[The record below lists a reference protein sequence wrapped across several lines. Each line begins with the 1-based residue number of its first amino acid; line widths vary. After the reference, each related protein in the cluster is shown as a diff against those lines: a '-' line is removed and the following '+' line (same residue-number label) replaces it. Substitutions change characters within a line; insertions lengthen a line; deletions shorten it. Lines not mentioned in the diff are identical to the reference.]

1 MFKPR
6 EAVLHTKEYH
16 PPLGGRIGLRMDFNE
31 NTAGC
36 SPRVLQK
43 LREIDSELLAK
54 YPERE
59 SVEASVAEYL
69 GLAANQV
76 LLTNGVD
83 EGIHLLCQTYIDP
96 GDEALIAVPTFSM
109 YEVYASAAA
118 AKVITVQCAGGAPR
132 SADPRSG
139 AANVGL
145 SSDVT
150 TTNVGAAPFPFRGGC
165 AEDFTYPLDRVL
177 AAITPRTRF
186 IAVAT
191 PNNPT
196 GTVVSED
203 AIIALCQAAPQAAVL
218 IDEAYFDFY
227 GKTVLPLIGK
237 YPNLFV
243 SRTFSKAHGL
253 AGLRAGVLAGT
264 AEQMRMV
271 RRVSSPYNVNA
282 VALALL
288 PEALADREY
297 MNTYVAEVKRG
308 RERLQREF
316 ESLGIKCWPSEAN
329 FVLAYFGEMRKEFVA
344 AMKQRGILVRDRN
357 SDPGCAGCV
366 RITAGSEVQMDI
378 VIEALRRSVED
389 IRAKAEVAK

>member
-1 MFKPR
+1 MLKPR
-6 EAVLHTKEYH
+6 AAVLNTKEYH
-16 PPLGGRIGLRMDFNE
+16 PPLGGRTGLRMDFNE

-36 SPRVLQK
+36 SPRVLRK

-59 SVEASVAEYL
+59 SVEAVVAKYL
-69 GLAANQV
+69 GLDAAQV

-118 AKVITVQCAGGAPR
+118 AKVITVQFDGGTDGALR
-132 SADPRSG
+132 SDDPGTG

-145 SSDVT
+145 L
-150 TTNVGAAPFPFRGGC
+150 P
-165 AEDFTYPLDRVL
+165 DFTYPLGRVL
-177 AAITPRTRF
+177 TAITPRTRF

-196 GTVVSED
+196 GTVVSEE
-203 AIIALCQAAPQAAVL
+203 AVITLCEAAPQAAVL

-237 YPNLFV
+237 YSNLFV

-264 AEQMRMV
+264 AEQMRLV

-297 MNTYVAEVKRG
+297 MDTYVSEVKQG
-308 RERLQREF
+308 RTRLQCEF
-316 ESLGIKCWPSEAN
+316 EALGIKCWPSQAN

-366 RITAGSEVQMDI
+366 RITAGSEAQMNI
-378 VIEALRRSVED
+378 VIEALRSSVEE
-389 IRAKAEVAK
+389 IRAKAEVAR

>member
-1 MFKPR
+1 MLKPR
-6 EAVLHTKEYH
+6 VAVLNTKEYH
-16 PPLGGRIGLRMDFNE
+16 PPLGGRAGLRMDFNE
-31 NTAGC
+31 NTSGC

-59 SVEASVAEYL
+59 SVEAVVAKYL
-69 GLAANQV
+69 GLAAEQV
-76 LLTNGVD
+76 VLTNGVD

-118 AKVITVQCAGGAPR
+118 AKVVTVQAG
-132 SADPRSG
+132 
-139 AANVGL
+139 
-145 SSDVT
+145 
-150 TTNVGAAPFPFRGGC
+150 
-165 AEDFTYPLDRVL
+165 EDFAFPLERVL
-177 AAITPRTRF
+177 AGITPRTRF

-196 GTVVSED
+196 GTVVGED
-203 AIIALCQAAPQAAVL
+203 AIVALCEAAPNAAVL
-218 IDEAYFDFY
+218 IDEAYFDFH
-227 GKTVLPLIGK
+227 GKTMLPLIGK
-237 YPNLFV
+237 YSNLFV

-297 MNTYVAEVKRG
+297 MDTYVAGVKRG

-316 ESLGIKCWPSEAN
+316 EALGIKCWPSEAN
-329 FVLAYFGEMRKEFVA
+329 FVLGYFGEMRKEFVA
-344 AMKQRGILVRDRN
+344 AMKNRGILVRDRN

-366 RITAGSEVQMDI
+366 RITAGSDAQMDI
-378 VIEALRRSVED
+378 VIDALRRSVEE
-389 IRAKAEVAK
+389 IRAKAEVAR